1 MTETGLRTS
10 CVQSLNITSKVTH
23 TNESCHTHERVM
35 SQWQRHREALG
46 KNPITLY
53 MHKSRW
59 WHVEQA
65 RESCHTFK
73 CVMSHIQMRH
83 VNESLTNTAVKSQEA
98 IRLEVPVQVPAN
110 HPRRSAMRRHR
121 RHLSQRLFYQTCRM
135 MCVCVCV
142 CVCMCV
148 CVHVRKRL
156 VCQACSFLSIRQP
169 CQIINPPIFAQCP
182 PPSAKKPGWQAAAS
196 ANVPRRRAPI

>member
-142 CVCMCV
+142 GACVREKERERDRERERQRERETERECV
-148 CVHVRKRL
+148 CVCACVCIHVRKRL
-156 VCQACSFLSIRQP
+156 LCQAC
-169 CQIINPPIFAQCP
+169 
-182 PPSAKKPGWQAAAS
+182 
-196 ANVPRRRAPI
+196 